1 MYYCSS
7 LSNNS
12 SVRSHTT
19 LEASGSKLARASQWK
34 PCPASLVDEDFA
46 VGPLAPNA
54 LNVLHRDTV
63 ILRPVMHLCGA
74 LRGLVCERID
84 LATVEARGC
93 RDACQPGRGEESD
106 GSVRAKADNADL
118 ANIRHSRARGLA
130 VAHKVLIK
138 TGIKPIRITPGSPWE
153 NGDNE
158 RFNGRLRREGLNA
171 EGINTTR
178 QVQIVINQGLR
189 QYNHI
194 RPHQALNQPPPS
206 PRTLS
211 GTGT

>member
-1 MYYCSS
+1 MTV
-7 LSNNS
+7 
-12 SVRSHTT
+12 SVKRGSAEVLDALYLLLLKHGKPEDIRSDNGPD
-19 LEASGSKLARASQWK
+19 LIA
-34 PCPASLVDEDFA
+34 ASL
-46 VGPLAPNA
+46 
-54 LNVLHRDTV
+54 
-63 ILRPVMHLCGA
+63 
-74 LRGLVCERID
+74 
-84 LATVEARGC
+84 
-93 RDACQPGRGEESD
+93 
-106 GSVRAKADNADL
+106 
-118 ANIRHSRARGLA
+118 
-130 VAHKVLIK
+130 HKGLIK

-171 EGINTTR
+171 EGVNTTR
-178 QVQIVINQGLR
+178 QAQIVINQGLR